1 MASLALLLTCSS
13 ASLMSTHPLMS
24 TSLQST
30 ARVPTTQM
38 SFDLSAVY
46 QNALSTH
53 YYETTCLQA
62 GVLGSIGDVLAQAL
76 ERPAAT
82 ETKKACSLDWQR
94 TLRTGML
101 GVVIGGL
108 GDAMWLRYLE
118 EPGLFEPIL
127 RAFDGHGVTLDAD
140 SLLVVI
146 KTTLDAFVWA
156 PIANSL
162 YLVLTP
168 LSEGT
173 DLAGI
178 VHSLDDNFL
187 PVMQSEWSVF
197 LPYNLVAFAFLPPF
211 IRPFTTGLVSMF
223 FSTYLSW
230 ITHLEPK
237 MQQAAEGLGEGL
249 GEELV
254 ELLVPMGSTIGG
266 KEGTLT
272 MAGGRDHG
280 MARDAHEAVAAMDRI
295 DAAAHV
301 VLAMDVIDAARAA
314 QGPLDEGGEGVAV
327 GRD

>member
-1 MASLALLLTCSS
+1 
-13 ASLMSTHPLMS
+13 
-24 TSLQST
+24 
-30 ARVPTTQM
+30 M
-38 SFDLSAVY
+38 SFDFAAAY

-76 ERPAAT
+76 ERPNAT
-82 ETKKACSLDWQR
+82 ETKKGYSLDWQR

-101 GVVIGGL
+101 GVIIGGL

-118 EPGLFEPIL
+118 EPGLFEPVIS
-127 RAFDGHGVTLDAD
+127 AFDGHGVTLDAD

-146 KTTLDAFVWA
+146 KTILDAFVWA

-173 DLAGI
+173 DLAG
-178 VHSLDDNFL
+178 VLHSLDDNFL

-197 LPYNLVAFAFLPPF
+197 FPYNLVAFAFLPPF

-237 MQQAAEGLGEGL
+237 VQQAGEGLGEGL
-249 GEELV
+249 V
-254 ELLVPMGSTIGG
+254 ELLVPPESTGG
-266 KEGTLT
+266 MEGTLI
-272 MAGGRDHG
+272 MADGRDHG
-280 MARDAHEAVAAMDRI
+280 MAGDAREEEAAMERI

-301 VLAMDVIDAARAA
+301 VLAMDAIDAARAA
-314 QGPLDEGGEGVAV
+314 QAPCDEAEGVAE
-327 GRD
+327 

>member
-1 MASLALLLTCSS
+1 MASLALLTCSS
-13 ASLMSTHPLMS
+13 AFLMSARPLVS
-24 TSLQST
+24 ASLQST
-30 ARVPTTQM
+30 ARVPTMQM
-38 SFDLSAVY
+38 SFLDFSAVY

-237 MQQAAEGLGEGL
+237 VQQAAEGLGEGM
-249 GEELV
+249 V
-254 ELLVPMGSTIGG
+254 ELLVPLGSTGG
-266 KEGTLT
+266 KEGPLT
-272 MAGGRDHG
+272 MVDGRDHG
-280 MARDAHEAVAAMDRI
+280 MARDARKVVAAMDRI

-301 VLAMDVIDAARAA
+301 VLAMDAIDAERAA
-314 QGPLDEGGEGVAV
+314 HEARGTAEPVRRGAPT
-327 GRD
+327 